1 MELTTEIEA
10 STEQRRARL
19 QALRAAMRAANLD
32 LYIVRGTD
40 IYLNEYVPIQD
51 SQRAWL
57 SGFTGSV
64 ADLLISADQAKVYVD
79 GRYHLQAENETDA
92 DTFSVV
98 KVPFGQRNEDAMYAD
113 LQALVDAGLKRIGCE
128 PERFS
133 VAEFKGMRLAL
144 KETDAEFVNFEPSL
158 VGTLDVAGKAR
169 ASRPGKLRVVGS
181 AIAGRSVD
189 DKIAEL
195 RTFMRDQTLD
205 AMVITAL
212 DDIAYLTNLRS
223 QEIAFQSSFRA
234 KAVLTMDKFVVAV
247 PGKNRDRDIELAA
260 SILLV
265 AEKDWHKALPADA
278 HRVGLD
284 QSTCNE
290 ATRLAVIKS
299 GAEAIAVTS
308 PVAATK
314 AHKNPA
320 ELRHM
325 IRAFRSA
332 DKAIWATQAWMH
344 RRIDKGEAT
353 SEADLAREMARRFK
367 RSGGY
372 GLSFEVISAAGKN
385 GAVIHYSD
393 PNQQPIAAG
402 TMVLLDTGTYY
413 EGGYATDLTRTFIAG
428 RKNVTATDRQKY
440 LFTLVLKGAIAGM
453 SARFPASTQGNQ
465 IDALCR
471 QYLWREG
478 LQYLHGTGH
487 GVGINVHETPPRIS
501 SLSNL
506 PLQPGQVF
514 SIEPGIY
521 LEGEGGVR
529 IENLCTV
536 VEDETPGFLRIV
548 PLTFCPLD
556 KRLIDKRMLSK
567 AELSFLK
574 WYEAQW
580 KLEAGEIPSPPPLV

>member
-1 MELTTEIEA
+1 MNLTAEIEA
-10 STEQRRARL
+10 DSEQRAARL
-19 QALRAAMRAANLD
+19 QALREAMQQAGID

-40 IYLNEYVPIQD
+40 AYLNEYVPVND

-64 ADLLISADQAKVYVD
+64 ADLLISADEARIYVD
-79 GRYHLQAENETDA
+79 GRYHLQAEQETDPEL
-92 DTFSVV
+92 FSVV
-98 KVPFGQRNEDAMYAD
+98 KVPFGKRNEDAMYAD
-113 LQALVDAGLKRIGCE
+113 IDRLLQAGASQLGYE

-133 VAEFKGMRLAL
+133 VAELSAL
-144 KETDAEFVNFEPSL
+144 RKALSRSEFTL
-158 VGTLDVAGKAR
+158 VECQPALPEALRKAR
-169 ASRPGKLRVVGS
+169 AGRPGKLRVIGS
-181 AIAGRSVD
+181 AIAGQSVD
-189 DKIAEL
+189 DKLAEL
-195 RTFMRDQTLD
+195 RGFMRDKELD

-212 DDIAYLTNLRS
+212 DDIAWLSNLRG

-234 KAVLTMDKFVVAV
+234 RAVLTMDKFVVAV
-247 PGKNRDRDIELAA
+247 PGKNRDRNLVLPAA
-260 SILLV
+260 ILFV
-265 AEKDWHKALPADA
+265 SEKDWHKALPADA
-278 HRVGLD
+278 RRVGID
-284 QSTCNE
+284 AATCNE
-290 ATRLAVIKS
+290 ATRLRIVAS
-299 GAEAIAVTS
+299 GAEALTVSSPIA
-308 PVAATK
+308 ALK
-314 AHKNPA
+314 ANKNPD

-332 DKAIWATQAWMH
+332 DKAIWATQSWLH

-353 SEADLAREMARRFK
+353 TEADLAREMARRFK

-372 GLSFEVISAAGKN
+372 GLSFEVISAAGQN

-393 PNQQPIAAG
+393 PDPETPIDAG

-428 RKNVTATDRQKY
+428 RKGVTATDRQKY

-453 SARFPASTQGNQ
+453 SARFPKSTQGNQ

-471 QYLWREG
+471 QFLWREG
-478 LQYLHGTGH
+478 LQYMHGTGH

-501 SLSNL
+501 SLSSL

-521 LEGEGGVR
+521 IKGEGGVR

-536 VEDETPGFLRIV
+536 VEDETPDFLRVV

-556 KRLIDKRMLSK
+556 TRLIDKRMLSK
-567 AELSFLK
+567 AELAFLK

-580 KLEAGEIPSPPPLV
+580 KLEAGEIPSPPPLG